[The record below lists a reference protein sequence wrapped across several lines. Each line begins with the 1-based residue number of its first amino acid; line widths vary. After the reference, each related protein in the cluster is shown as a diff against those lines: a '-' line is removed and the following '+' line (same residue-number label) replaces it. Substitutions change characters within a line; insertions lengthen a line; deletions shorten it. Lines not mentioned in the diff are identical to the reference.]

1 VNGRILV
8 TGATGHLGANLVRR
22 LLQDGA
28 AVRVLLE
35 PGVSSEAVDGLDV
48 ERITGDLR
56 NAEAVA
62 QAVRGVE
69 LVYHTGAIVS
79 TVQGDG
85 EHRRTIFETNVLG
98 TKYVLDAALRHDVQR
113 VVVTGSFSAVGYDP
127 NDPTR
132 PSDEEVPFDPF
143 HSPTPYST
151 SKAAAEQQ
159 CWQAAARGLDVRVA
173 VSCAIIGPN
182 DFVPSRLG
190 GVLCAFAKGRI
201 AAYVP
206 GGFPFV
212 AARDIAE
219 GHVLCMKKGKRGERY
234 IFASEYRT
242 MDELMGM
249 FETVTG
255 RNRPPIRLPRPMMSA
270 IARLID
276 PFVTRWVPPERHRLT
291 PAAIHILGLER
302 RADIEKA
309 RRELGYQPTPL
320 LDAVRAAYDFFC
332 ARGEIESPKRTV
344 AKKSDAASAFV
355 SGRPSA

>member
-1 VNGRILV
+1 MTGTVLV

-22 LLQDGA
+22 LLKDGD
-28 AVRVLLE
+28 AVRVLLQ
-35 PGVSSEAVDGLDV
+35 PGASTEAVDGLDV
-48 ERITGDLR
+48 ERLVGDLR
-56 NAEAVA
+56 DPVAVA
-62 QAVRGVE
+62 RAVRDTARVF
-69 LVYHTGAIVS
+69 HTGAIVS
-79 TVQGDG
+79 TVTGNPKSR
-85 EHRRTIFETNVLG
+85 EAIFETNVMG
-98 TKYVLDAALRHDVQR
+98 TKYVLDAALEHGVDR

-127 NDPTR
+127 RDPTQA
-132 PSDEEVPFDPF
+132 SDEEMPFDPF

-173 VSCAIIGPN
+173 VSCGIVGPN

-190 GVLCAFAKGRI
+190 GVLCAFSEGRI

-219 GHVLCMKKGKRGERY
+219 GHVLTMNKGRSGERY

-242 MDELMGM
+242 MDELMAM

-255 RNRPPIRLPRPMMSA
+255 RKRPPIRLPRPMMSA
-270 IARLID
+270 IAQAID
-276 PFVTRWVPPERHRLT
+276 PFVTRFVPPERHRLT

-302 RADIEKA
+302 RANIEKA
-309 RRELGYQPTPL
+309 KRELGYQPTTVL
-320 LDAVRAAYDFFC
+320 GAVQDAYDWFC
-332 ARGEIESPKRTV
+332 ARGKIANPRRPQPSKPR
-344 AKKSDAASAFV
+344 AASAF
-355 SGRPSA
+355 SADGPSP